1 MRNSFNVTKMHYSKG
16 RTAQNEKK
24 SKTNLW
30 NIAEYEHAL
39 NISID
44 AGMGDRNG

>member
-1 MRNSFNVTKMHYSKG
+1 MHYSKG
-16 RTAQNEKK
+16 RTVQNEKK
-24 SKTNLW
+24 DKTNLW